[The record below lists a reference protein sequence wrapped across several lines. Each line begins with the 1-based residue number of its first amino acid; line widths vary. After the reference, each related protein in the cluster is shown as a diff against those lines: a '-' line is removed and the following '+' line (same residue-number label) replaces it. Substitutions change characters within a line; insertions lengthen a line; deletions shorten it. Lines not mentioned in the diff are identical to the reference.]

1 MRAASFGEGTG
12 ARAEVTLLWGQRAV
26 LRAARG
32 SRGECA
38 VATVRTGVAWSS
50 FACWLVILIRA
61 GSSEV
66 GARSPGA
73 DLGIALVCMSSLTC
87 AHKVTGGQPAWGRA
101 ERTLGQLSAVAVA
114 RVADTW
120 DEVRQGG
127 RASARQAP
135 RRQASG
141 SKP

>member
-38 VATVRTGVAWSS
+38 VATARTDVAWYSLVYWS
-50 FACWLVILIRA
+50 VILIGA

-66 GARSPGA
+66 GVVRSPGA
-73 DLGIALVCMSSLTC
+73 DVGIAFVCMSLI
-87 AHKVTGGQPAWGRA
+87 KPARRRSQEVSPLEARLGR
-101 ERTLGQLSAVAVA
+101 LN
-114 RVADTW
+114 
-120 DEVRQGG
+120 
-127 RASARQAP
+127 
-135 RRQASG
+135 
-141 SKP
+141 

>member
-12 ARAEVTLLWGQRAV
+12 ARADVTLLWGQRAV

-66 GARSPGA
+66 GARSHGA
-73 DLGIALVCMSSLTC
+73 DVGIALVCMSSLTC
-87 AHKVTGGQPAWGRA
+87 RTRSQEVSPLGEGHLRTAFSGGSGASHGYVGRGEAGRTGIREAQ
-101 ERTLGQLSAVAVA
+101 
-114 RVADTW
+114 
-120 DEVRQGG
+120 
-127 RASARQAP
+127 AS
-135 RRQASG
+135 RRQALVG
-141 SKP
+141 GRH